1 MKNYNVRLYFQ
12 TFVDIEVAA
21 EDEQTAIEIAENESD
36 KLSANDFTENMVLS
50 ETDADVTELE

>member
-1 MKNYNVRLYFQ
+1 MKNYNVRLYFH

-36 KLSANDFTENMVLS
+36 KLSANKFTENMVQS
-50 ETDADVTELE
+50 ETDTDVTELE

>member
-1 MKNYNVRLYFQ
+1 MKNYNVRLYFH
-12 TFVDIEVAA
+12 TFVDIEVSA

-36 KLSANDFTENMVLS
+36 KLSANDFTENMVRD